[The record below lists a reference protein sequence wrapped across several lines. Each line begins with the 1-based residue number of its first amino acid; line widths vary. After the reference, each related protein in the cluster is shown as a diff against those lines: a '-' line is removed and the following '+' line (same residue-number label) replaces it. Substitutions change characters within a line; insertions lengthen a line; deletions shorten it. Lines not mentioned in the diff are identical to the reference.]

1 MESCDGKRRRGVL
14 EDKVVWIT
22 GAGSG
27 IGRACALA
35 FAEAGAR
42 VALTGRR
49 AAPLEETAAL
59 IGDAARTIVAPADLT
74 DRAAIVRAHG
84 EIVARFGDPHILVN
98 NAGWNIS
105 RRHWGEIEPES
116 VAKVTDILLNAPFVC
131 ALAVLPAMRRRKQ
144 GTLIHVASLAGVMI
158 HTVSGPSYTAAKHAV
173 VAMSDSLN
181 AEEGIHGIR
190 SICICPGE
198 VATPILDTRPKP
210 PSAAERAIMLQ
221 PEDVAAA
228 ALFAASL
235 PPRACIT
242 RLVIQPTD
250 DQAFRPQAKAI
261 EARIGAP

>member
-1 MESCDGKRRRGVL
+1 VL
-14 EDKVVWIT
+14 EGKIVWIT

-35 FAEAGAR
+35 FAGAGAR

-49 AAPLEETAAL
+49 AAPLQETAAL
-59 IGDAARTIVAPADLT
+59 IGNAARTMVAAADIADPAEVA
-74 DRAAIVRAHG
+74 RVHA
-84 EIVARFGDPHILVN
+84 EIVARLGDPDILVN
-98 NAGWNIS
+98 NAGWNVGK
-105 RRHWGEIEPES
+105 RHWRDLEPQS
-116 VAKVTDILLNAPFVC
+116 VAKVTDILLNAPFAC
-131 ALAVLPAMRRRKQ
+131 SLAVLPAMRRRGG

-190 SICICPGE
+190 SVCICPGE
-198 VATPILDTRPKP
+198 VATPILDTRPSP
-210 PSAAERAIMLQ
+210 PSAAERALMLQ

-250 DQAFRPQAKAI
+250 DNAFRAQARAI
-261 EARIGAP
+261 EAMTG

>member
-1 MESCDGKRRRGVL
+1 MLQGKI
-14 EDKVVWIT
+14 VWIT

-27 IGRACALA
+27 IGRATAIA
-35 FAEAGAR
+35 FAASGAR

-49 AAPLEETAAL
+49 SAPLDETASLCGPDAEAFVVPAD
-59 IGDAARTIVAPADLT
+59 IADAAAVA
-74 DRAAIVRAHG
+74 RAHA
-84 EIVARFGDPHILVN
+84 EIVARFGDPDILVN
-98 NAGWNIS
+98 NAGWNVG
-105 RRHWGEIEPES
+105 RRHWRDLEPNG
-116 VAKVTDILLNAPFVC
+116 VAKVVDVLLEAPFRC
-131 ALAVLPAMRRRKQ
+131 TLAVLPAMRRRGE
-144 GTLIHVASLAGVMI
+144 GTLIQVASLAGVMI

-198 VATPILDTRPKP
+198 VETPILDTRPAP
-210 PSAAERAIMLQ
+210 PSKADRALMLQ

-228 ALFAASL
+228 AVFAASL

-250 DQAFRPQAKAI
+250 DQAFRDQARAI
-261 EARIGAP
+261 EARAPAGV